1 MPSVYR
7 PFLEKLGGSDA
18 TTFVGNE
25 GEIFYDPTSNSLRR
39 SDGTTPGGVA
49 LNSGGGGGS
58 TPGLNEVTTVDANT
72 VNQVT
77 LTGGAKVG
85 IITSLLPGAVI
96 EVKDPINF
104 EGTSSFAN
112 NVDIPTATLTVGAGS
127 TRVIVGGAT
136 TSLIVEGDARITG
149 ILTIGTS
156 SITFDPSD
164 DSITAT
170 TFNGT
175 ATSAGSATSMSA
187 GGNSI
192 VGIDTTSVGQ
202 NALEFSSD
210 NGSTSGVRWRITTDG
225 HILPNGNSL
234 YDLGSAEHKVRHLYL
249 SNNTLYYEGEYLRVA
264 RHDNGGSAQ
273 PADKLISLS
282 QLHNI
287 LNASTTFEE
296 FKTAL
301 LLIDPTTP

>member
-1 MPSVYR
+1 MSSVYR
-7 PFLEKLGGSDA
+7 PFVEKLGGADSA
-18 TTFVGNE
+18 TFVGSE
-25 GEIFYDPTSNSLRR
+25 GEIFWDPTSNTLRR
-39 SDGTTPGGVA
+39 SDGSTPGGVA
-49 LNSGGGGGS
+49 INSGGGGGS
-58 TPGLNEVTTVDANT
+58 TPGLQEVTTVLATTTDE
-72 VNQVT
+72 VT
-77 LTGGAKVG
+77 LTGGVKVG
-85 IITSLLPGAVI
+85 VITALNPAQTI

-104 EGTSSFAN
+104 EGISSFGN
-112 NVDIPTATLTVGAGS
+112 TVDIPTSTLTVGAANN
-127 TRVIVGGAT
+127 RVIVGGAT
-136 TSLIVEGDARITG
+136 TTLIVEGNARITG

-175 ATSAGSATSMSA
+175 ATSAGSATSMSV

-264 RHDNGGSAQ
+264 RHDNGGAAQ

-282 QLHNI
+282 QLHTI
-287 LNASTTFEE
+287 LNASGTFDE
-296 FKTAL
+296 FKSAL
-301 LLIDPTTP
+301 LGIDPTTP